1 MACRT
6 DSVSTQ
12 LRRLGDGKSGVAG
25 EDTPELLRQR
35 SPIPEPPSG
44 FWLRERS
51 PIPEPSL
58 HGCLSSLRRAL
69 LSQVRSSHL
78 PDMGGDHGFLVG
90 RDHPG

>member
-12 LRRLGDGKSGVAG
+12 LHRLGDGKSGVAG
-25 EDTPELLRQR
+25 EDTPEL
-35 SPIPEPPSG
+35 
-44 FWLRERS
+44 LRERS